1 MGRWLDLDED
11 VVGKDVGF
19 TPAMFHRCMFH
30 MIHVSQTRDG
40 MMAVQ
45 KLRLYLLT
53 ALMACL
59 SVSAQAHHPDRE
71 NLPVRPRIDVIGPIG
86 NRLPASYRRTYNR
99 PTNIGGW
106 IAYKIAPS
114 SQEAMA
120 WHAATHQNAYKCDR
134 PRLESHY
141 FYPKPYEALR
151 TGPRPKPDSDTNDD
165 AKIVTDKKP
174 SDDSDELEPIVDD
187 PADAEL
193 APVSVDEA
201 VEKIMER
208 SKVLDASTLLDT
220 GFDE

>member
-1 MGRWLDLDED
+1 MDQD
-11 VVGKDVGF
+11 VVGKDAGF
-19 TPAMFHRCMFH
+19 TSAMFHRRMFH
-30 MIHVSQTRDG
+30 TIHVSQSRDG

-53 ALMACL
+53 ALMACF

-71 NLPVRPRIDVIGPIG
+71 NQPLGPRIDVIGPIG

-151 TGPRPKPDSDTNDD
+151 TGPRPKPDSDTDDD
-165 AKIVTDKKP
+165 AKAAKVRDSKKP
-174 SDDSDELEPIVDD
+174 GDEADEPKPILNDDDN
-187 PADAEL
+187 AEL

-208 SKVLDASTLLDT
+208 SEDLDASTLLDS